1 MKKFDLAGLLLVLFL
16 ALGHPAVLAQNA
28 TAAVQVWPSTGLW
41 WSPGEN
47 GQFLQL
53 AIGPGGYVLATLTE
67 SDAQGQPSY
76 RVLQGPYQAYDPNS
90 GEGIG
95 RVASN
100 FYLVR
105 DASCIACGPANGR
118 TVDSG
123 RLGILR
129 FRDGTHLELLDAARV
144 VRRYELFP
152 LLRSERELT
161 ATRVEGRR
169 FAMTVGGVTEVVRL
183 EAQDPIERCAD
194 PGSALREFRLRFA
207 QTDSRLAAGFADL
220 VIQIGAGI
228 NPAVVAKVDV
238 RKVQRICVRPL
249 FGGCAEFR
257 EEVLGS
263 QCAVAYRFSESYEVL
278 RGVAVPDA
286 GSDLAFPGLRPLGAA
301 RFRGAL
307 TLQPLPMD

>member
-1 MKKFDLAGLLLVLFL
+1 MNKRDVTRLALLLLV
-16 ALGHPAVLAQNA
+16 AQGGAGVALAQA
-28 TAAVQVWPSTGLW
+28 TTAVEVRPSTGLW

-67 SDAQGQPSY
+67 SNGRGQPTY
-76 RVLQGPYQAYDPNS
+76 RLLQGPYQAFDPNT

-95 RVASN
+95 RLESN
-100 FYLVR
+100 FYQVLE
-105 DASCIACGPANGR
+105 AGCLECGQANGR
-118 TVDSG
+118 TVDTG

-144 VRRYELFP
+144 VRRYELYP
-152 LLRSERELT
+152 LLTSERELT
-161 ATRVEGRR
+161 AARLEGRR
-169 FAMTVGGVTEVVRL
+169 FAMSAGGITEVVQL
-183 EAQDPIERCAD
+183 EAQDPLQHCAN
-194 PGSALREFRLRFA
+194 PGSLTRDFRLRFA
-207 QTDSRLAAGFADL
+207 EADSRLAAGFADL
-220 VIQIGAGI
+220 VIQIGSGI

-263 QCAVAYRFSESYEVL
+263 QCAVAYHFSESNDVL
-278 RGVAVPDA
+278 RGTAVPGA
-286 GSDLAFPGLRPLGAA
+286 GSDLAFPGFRPFGPA
-301 RFRGAL
+301 RFRGAM
-307 TLQPLPMD
+307 TLQPLPTD